1 VNSKQKVVY
10 IAMCA
15 DILHPGHL
23 NIIQEGSKRGLVI
36 VGLLTD
42 EAVASYKRRPVMDF
56 SQRRAVVESIKGV
69 GRVTPQTTLDY
80 RPNLR
85 KLKPDYV
92 VHGSDWRTGVQ
103 ADTRQQVIDTLAEW
117 GGQLVEPEYTEGVST
132 TQLIEKIKNM
142 ADNTE
147 SQGLVQGHIPAVDL
161 DTGSL
166 HPVDGVAYPDGGIY
180 GS

>member
-1 VNSKQKVVY
+1 MNSNQKVVY

-23 NIIQEGSKRGLVI
+23 NIIQEGTKRGLVV

-42 EAVASYKRRPVMDF
+42 EAMASYKRRPVMSFD
-56 SQRRAVVESIKGV
+56 QRRTVVESIKGV
-69 GRVTPQTTLDY
+69 DRVTPQTTLDY

-117 GGQLVEPEYTEGVST
+117 GGELIEPDYTQGVST
-132 TQLIEKIKNM
+132 TQLIDQIKNM
-142 ADNTE
+142 PSDP
-147 SQGLVQGHIPAVDL
+147 SLQSLVQGDIPAVDL
-161 DTGSL
+161 DAGPL
-166 HPVDGVAYPDGGIY
+166 HPINSVAHSDGGVY
-180 GS
+180 SG